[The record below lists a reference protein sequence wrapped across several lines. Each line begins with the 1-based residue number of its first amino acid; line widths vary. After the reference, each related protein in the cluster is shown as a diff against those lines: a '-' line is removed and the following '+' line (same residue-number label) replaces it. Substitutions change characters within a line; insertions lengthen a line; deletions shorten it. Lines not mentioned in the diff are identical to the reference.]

1 MLTVS
6 LVIPIKNAVRTLPA
20 CLAALDHLNPAPT
33 EVLLVDNESTDASVA
48 LLRAWSEQTRHFTV
62 QLLREVK
69 PGAAAARNAGI
80 RVATSEI
87 VAFTDS
93 DCAPQSDWLAYLLA
107 PFADATIGAVAG
119 RIVGVFDRTVCELFC
134 SLYTLQSSR
143 ESTTHREWTPWSGGF
158 PTANLAVRR
167 RHLEQL
173 EGFDESVKIYGEDY
187 DLCARLYEQQLALVY
202 TPVACVTHHH
212 RTTLAGLI
220 RQAFGFGRSHAY
232 LLRRHHPHGVWIEL
246 PRRSVQWPSVP
257 LLCWVDMA
265 SPDKKALTLFGLGCL
280 YRPLM
285 WLLPLYLL
293 WLVHETSARA
303 RAAGSPVSLS
313 HSFSLAWLLIAKA
326 GAMTAGRW
334 WGSVRYR
341 ALCL

>member
-6 LVIPIKNAVRTLPA
+6 LVLPIKNAARTLPA
-20 CLAALDHLNPAPT
+20 CLAALDRLRPAPT
-33 EVLLVDNESTDASVA
+33 EVLLVDNGSTDASVT
-48 LLRAWSEQTRHFTV
+48 LLQAWSEQARHFEV
-62 QLLREVK
+62 RLLRETK
-69 PGAAAARNAGI
+69 PGAAAARNAAVCMT
-80 RVATSEI
+80 RCEI
-87 VAFTDS
+87 VAFLDA
-93 DCAPQSDWLAYLLA
+93 DCVPQLDWLAHLLA
-107 PFADATIGAVAG
+107 PFDDAATGAVAG
-119 RIVGVFDRTVCELFC
+119 RIFGVFDRTLCELFC

-143 ESTTHREWTPWSGGF
+143 ESTTHRKWTPWSGGF

-167 RHLEQL
+167 RHLTEL

-187 DLCARLYEQQLALVY
+187 DLCARLYERQAALVY
-202 TPVACVTHHH
+202 TPAACMIHNH

-232 LLRRHHPHGVWIEL
+232 LLCRHRPQGLWIEL
-246 PRRSVQWPSVP
+246 PRRLVQWPSVP
-257 LLCWVDMA
+257 FMCWVDMA
-265 SPDKKALTLFGLGCL
+265 SPDKKALALLGLGCL
-280 YRPLM
+280 YWPLM

-293 WLVHETSARA
+293 WLIHETNARA
-303 RAAGSPVSLS
+303 RAAGFPVSLS
-313 HSFSLAWLLIAKA
+313 RSFSLAWLLIAKA